1 MWETGQ
7 DRQDQGATSKSLR
20 PVCHPWMVGQAL
32 DTRSL
37 PASDATS
44 LPSSAT
50 LGVGKQWGY
59 SGDEMTRMVMEYIL
73 KTRIVLAKND
83 LRKTVLPVAQIGD
96 SAGFSSPAY
105 FCRVFKQETG
115 LTPLQYRRQKTD
127 E

>member
-20 PVCHPWMVGQAL
+20 PVCRPWMVGQAL

-59 SGDEMTRMVMEYIL
+59 SGDELVQIP
-73 KTRIVLAKND
+73 A
-83 LRKTVLPVAQIGD
+83 LPLTSYEA
-96 SAGFSSPAY
+96 FSK
-105 FCRVFKQETG
+105 FCHFSRLHFPPVETCNLSELG
-115 LTPLQYRRQKTD
+115 
-127 E
+127 